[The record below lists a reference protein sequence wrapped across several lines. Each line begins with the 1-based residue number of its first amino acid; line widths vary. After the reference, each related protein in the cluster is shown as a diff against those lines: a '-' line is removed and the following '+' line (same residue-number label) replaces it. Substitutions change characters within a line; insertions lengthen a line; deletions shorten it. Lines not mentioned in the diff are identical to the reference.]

1 MPQGHLLLEGQLLKW
16 TEDVAEDADGLEEE
30 AEEEPAE
37 DRAVQDYQEDP
48 AVQHH
53 VEC

>member
-1 MPQGHLLLEGQLLKW
+1 MEGQLLKW
-16 TEDVAEDADGLEEE
+16 TEDVAEDTDGLEEE

-37 DRAVQDYQEDP
+37 DRAVQDYQEYP

-53 VEC
+53 VER